1 MNGAGTGIGRTYQ
14 ATREAQAWIRALS
27 AVNAVVLGT
36 TTTTTRGLPAGIP
49 TTTRTTAAAAMA
61 SALSA
66 LQSNIC

>member
-36 TTTTTRGLPAGIP
+36 TTTTRGLPAGIP